1 MTNDLCSLETEIF
14 GQVEDGL
21 VNAFERLGLQ
31 SLLEKIVEKAY
42 AIGDGFREEDAQ
54 AVVELAEQ
62 IIDQFQ
68 KREENISLKEEENE
82 QSLIIKI

>member
-1 MTNDLCSLETEIF
+1 MCSLETEFF
-14 GQVEDGL
+14 GHVEDGL
-21 VNAFERLGLQ
+21 VSVFEKLGLQ

-42 AIGDGFREEDAQ
+42 AIGDGFREEHAQ

-68 KREENISLKEEENE
+68 TREENISLKEEANE
-82 QSLIIKI
+82 KSLITTI